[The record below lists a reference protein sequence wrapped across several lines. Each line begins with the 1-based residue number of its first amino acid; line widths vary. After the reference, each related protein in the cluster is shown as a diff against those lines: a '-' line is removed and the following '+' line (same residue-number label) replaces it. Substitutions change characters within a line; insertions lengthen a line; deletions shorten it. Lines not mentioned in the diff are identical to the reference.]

1 MTSIRDE
8 IRKVET
14 GEWEINNNPLHNAP
28 HTLAD
33 ITDTWVR
40 GYTIKEAV
48 FPVAAATNSGQPLT
62 VLMMYTGSVIWFVHV
77 LQLKVILTNFSI
89 SYLRGF
95 YRGASD

>member
-8 IRKVET
+8 IRKIET
-14 GEWEINNNPLHNAP
+14 GEWEINNKPLHNAL

-48 FPVAAATNSGQPLT
+48 FPVTAVNKFWPT
-62 VLMMYTGSVIWFVHV
+62 VNRIDDVYGIVIWFVHA
-77 LQLKVILTNFSI
+77 LQLKVKLTNFSI